1 MVWRATAL
9 NRGICEDIPKRNKW
23 PCDVIDGIHGDD
35 EAEAKEKALP
45 PRFWNADYEGLAA
58 NDQPSYE
65 AGERANQRQHITTT
79 KASTRSGQ
87 EAARRSPELRTRFA
101 PIPVQGDSRAGP
113 SFRGGLTKATI
124 SRSKRETP
132 ATRRLPAA
140 WSPGK
145 GHLP

>member
-65 AGERANQRQHITTT
+65 AGERDNQRQHITTA
-79 KASTRSGQ
+79 KASTRS
-87 EAARRSPELRTRFA
+87 AAKRPPVVVPNYELVLRRF
-101 PIPVQGDSRAGP
+101 QSRAIPRPDRDFGADLPIQRP
-113 SFRGGLTKATI
+113 SVA
-124 SRSKRETP
+124 
-132 ATRRLPAA
+132 
-140 WSPGK
+140 
-145 GHLP
+145 